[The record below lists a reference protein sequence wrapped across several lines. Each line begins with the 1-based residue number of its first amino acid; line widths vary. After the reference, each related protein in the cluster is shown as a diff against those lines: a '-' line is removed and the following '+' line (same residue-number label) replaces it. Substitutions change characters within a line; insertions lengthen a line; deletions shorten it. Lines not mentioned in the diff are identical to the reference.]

1 VVVIGRTFGEL
12 HGSDPMEPAALG
24 KAVICGPRMGDFRE
38 SADALLAANAMV
50 RVDRM
55 QLAAR
60 LRALLSDDDER
71 ARMGRVAQE
80 VVRIHQGAT
89 ERTAEALLAILPQRQ
104 GSHA

>member
-1 VVVIGRTFGEL
+1 
-12 HGSDPMEPAALG
+12 
-24 KAVICGPRMGDFRE
+24 
-38 SADALLAANAMV
+38 
-50 RVDRM
+50 M

-60 LRALLSDDDER
+60 LRALLSDADER
-71 ARMGRVAQE
+71 ARMGRAAQE

>member
-1 VVVIGRTFGEL
+1 
-12 HGSDPMEPAALG
+12 
-24 KAVICGPRMGDFRE
+24 MGDFRE

-50 RVDRM
+50 RVDRI

-60 LRALLSDDDER
+60 LRALLSDDNER
-71 ARMGRVAQE
+71 ARMGRAAQE

-89 ERTAEALLAILPQRQ
+89 ERTAEALLAILLQRQ